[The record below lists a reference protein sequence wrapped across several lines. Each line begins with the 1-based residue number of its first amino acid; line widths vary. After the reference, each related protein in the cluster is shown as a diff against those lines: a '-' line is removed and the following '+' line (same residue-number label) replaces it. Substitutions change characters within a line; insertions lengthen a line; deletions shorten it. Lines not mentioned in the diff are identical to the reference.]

1 MMPQNTTEWH
11 PTPKQAAVLEAA
23 QEAGLN
29 RSIVSLCEAAC
40 VDRKSFYRW
49 LKDDPDFKAA
59 WEDIW
64 IHSVRRHMPG
74 VVAAVIAKA
83 QDGDVPAARL
93 IADLAGVTRQR
104 IDAAV
109 HQSGTVEL
117 KHDVGDRL
125 EPYLEIIAEM
135 VRREPL
141 QTESETEASK

>member
-1 MMPQNTTEWH
+1 MPQKTTDWI
-11 PTPKQAAVLEAA
+11 PNPKQSAVLEAA

-29 RSIVSLCEAAC
+29 RSISAICEVAG
-40 VDRKSFYRW
+40 VDRKSFYNW
-49 LKDDPDFKAA
+49 MKKDDEFKAA